1 MRILRTRTAPRYRR
15 EEGIT
20 SYLLASSR
28 TAGAQHLTVTI
39 VEIEPGGH
47 QRVHS
52 HAPEQIYFVLDG
64 HGQMTVD
71 QETRDVHPGD
81 CVFIPSQATHGLH
94 NTTDSIL
101 RYLSAAAPAF
111 GTGEVEALWPLGRE
125 ADES

>member
-1 MRILRTRTAPRYRR
+1 MKILQRPTAPRYQRN
-15 EEGIT
+15 EGIT

-28 TAGAQHLTVTI
+28 TAGAQYLTVTL
-39 VEIEPGGH
+39 VEIEPGGR

-71 QETRDVHPGD
+71 QETREVHAGD
-81 CVFIPSQATHGLH
+81 CVFIPSQAPHGLK
-94 NTTDSIL
+94 NTSDSLL

-111 GTGEVEALWPLGRE
+111 GTAEVDALWPLPSE
-125 ADES
+125 AE